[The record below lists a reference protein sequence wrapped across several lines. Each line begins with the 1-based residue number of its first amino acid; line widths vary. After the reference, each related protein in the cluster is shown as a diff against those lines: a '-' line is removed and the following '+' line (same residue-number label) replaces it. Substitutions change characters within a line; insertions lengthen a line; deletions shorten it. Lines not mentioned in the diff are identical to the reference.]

1 MDASFFNNRIDLSA
15 DYYITNTDGVIWK
28 QNLPVVNGAY
38 NASKLYYI
46 EQEHCKEH
54 KNHGLELTL
63 NTRNI
68 VNKEFTWTSA
78 LTFTLNNEKVKS
90 LIGGTADHVKNE
102 DYYLIY
108 RLSCKFILCSKN

>member
-38 NASKLYYI
+38 NASKLYYMSKNI
-46 EQEHCKEH
+46 AKTQ
-54 KNHGLELTL
+54 NHGLELTL

-68 VNKEFTWTSA
+68 VNKEFMD
-78 LTFTLNNEKVKS
+78 FCFDFHFE
-90 LIGGTADHVKNE
+90 
-102 DYYLIY
+102 
-108 RLSCKFILCSKN
+108 